1 MGLETETLLL
11 FLLERS
17 PGMVNEICQEV
28 MEIIFIRLE
37 Y

>member
-17 PGMVNEICQEV
+17 PGIVNEICKEV
-28 MEIIFIRLE
+28 TEILFIRLE